1 MSIRTLF
8 PNLNLLSARAL
19 PSSARCSPLPRLA
32 FRQAHTSAISITRST
47 PKSGF
52 QSGFKSYRSL
62 YTTASIGL
70 GLSFLTY
77 HSNRSPVLCESAAL
91 PRPTASGPAAGQAPE
106 SMLNVYQLTFGTVC
120 GICTGVFLKKG
131 LRAIAFLLGGVFVL
145 MQVSTSLDCHQRHIK
160 LYRRS
165 MDPFI
170 RTLTLTLP

>member
-8 PNLNLLSARAL
+8 PNLLSARAL
-19 PSSARCSPLPRLA
+19 PSARCSPLPRLA
-32 FRQAHTSAISITRST
+32 FRQAHTSAISITRSA
-47 PKSGF
+47 PNSGYESGF

-91 PRPTASGPAAGQAPE
+91 PRPTASGPATGQAPE

-145 MQVSTSLDCHQRHIK
+145 MQVSEPRVSI
-160 LYRRS
+160 Y
-165 MDPFI
+165 
-170 RTLTLTLP
+170 LPINPITP

>member
-8 PNLNLLSARAL
+8 PNLLSARAM
-19 PSSARCSPLPRLA
+19 PTAARCNPLPRLA
-32 FRQAHTSAISITRST
+32 LRQAHTAAISIPRAL
-47 PKSGF
+47 PKSG
-52 QSGFKSYRSL
+52 SGFRSYRSL

-91 PRPTASGPAAGQAPE
+91 PRPTAAGPGAGQAPE

-145 MQVSTSLDCHQRHIK
+145 MQASPLTS
-160 LYRRS
+160 
-165 MDPFI
+165 P
-170 RTLTLTLP
+170 TLLSGLSELN